1 MNEMHLFAASPAA
14 VILRQTPEFNTER
27 AFEGALLHLSRAE
40 RRERRQAE
48 LQRKATQTQ
57 QAIGR
62 LLQPLTQRA
71 RPAVRAAR

>member
-1 MNEMHLFAASPAA
+1 MNELQLYLASPGAMHHQ
-14 VILRQTPEFNTER
+14 QTPEFNTER